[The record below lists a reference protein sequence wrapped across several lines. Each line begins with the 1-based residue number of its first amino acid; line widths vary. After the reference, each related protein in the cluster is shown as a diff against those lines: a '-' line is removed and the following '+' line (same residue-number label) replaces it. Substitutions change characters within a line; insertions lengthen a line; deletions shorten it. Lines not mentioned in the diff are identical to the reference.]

1 MKKHSLVQRVKY
13 KKIYKRYLFICYH
26 TFISYEEHAKSHSNE
41 IEISEKSLKY
51 FSNSP
56 LCMPQKNVLKFTI
69 LYPSCN
75 LAPNPPKLVKE
86 AEAKSSQ
93 SLISI
98 KAAAMAFNLVN
109 ASRTGA
115 AELTFTFLQDQE
127 PSNSSRA

>member
-75 LAPNPPKLVKE
+75 LAPNPPKLVKLTTVLRGI
-86 AEAKSSQ
+86 KS
-93 SLISI
+93 
-98 KAAAMAFNLVN
+98 
-109 ASRTGA
+109 
-115 AELTFTFLQDQE
+115 
-127 PSNSSRA
+127 

>member
-56 LCMPQKNVLKFTI
+56 LCMPQKNFLKFTI
-69 LYPSCN
+69 LDPSCN
-75 LAPNPPKLVKE
+75 SAPNPPKLVNNNFSCFFSKNVI
-86 AEAKSSQ
+86 Q
-93 SLISI
+93 SII
-98 KAAAMAFNLVN
+98 PYHHDFFFKF
-109 ASRTGA
+109 
-115 AELTFTFLQDQE
+115 
-127 PSNSSRA
+127 